1 MLIVKIS
8 TAPAAAV
15 PGGPAAA
22 TFTLPGGSGQAA
34 AARVEIPAGDG
45 EVAEIVLILLSGAA
59 ELRHDGQ
66 TRTLA
71 AGMTA
76 RIGPGEGVSLANDGP
91 QPASFMVVAT
101 PADLAGQ
108 LASWPAA

>member
-15 PGGPAAA
+15 PGGPTAA
-22 TFTLPGGSGQAA
+22 TFTLPGG
-34 AARVEIPAGDG
+34 P
-45 EVAEIVLILLSGAA
+45 
-59 ELRHDGQ
+59 
-66 TRTLA
+66 
-71 AGMTA
+71 
-76 RIGPGEGVSLANDGP
+76 GP

-101 PADLAGQ
+101 PADLAGH